1 MITWVFIRDFGETKV
16 LKESEYFPAGL
27 HRTYRLKY
35 QGSLPECSIKCIEFK
50 LNLIGEMA
58 RWKYLHLSNPQDRA
72 QALAN
77 NRKYLLRKL
86 ARIYDQYPEYAL

>member
-16 LKESEYFPAGL
+16 LKESEYFPVGL
-27 HRTYRLKY
+27 HCDYRLEYK
-35 QGSLPECSIKCIEFK
+35 GSLPECSIKCIKFR

-58 RWKYLHLSNPQDRA
+58 RWKYLHLSNPSDRV

-77 NRKYLLRKL
+77 DRKYLQRKL
-86 ARIYDQYPEYAL
+86 ARILERNPEYAI

>member
-1 MITWVFIRDFGETKV
+1 MITWVFIRNFGETKV
-16 LKESEYFPAGL
+16 LKESEYFPAGT
-27 HRTYRLKY
+27 HRNYRLEY

-50 LNLIGEMA
+50 LNLISEIS
-58 RWKYLHLSNPQDRA
+58 RWKSLHLSNPQDRA

-77 NRKYLLRKL
+77 DRKYLLRKL